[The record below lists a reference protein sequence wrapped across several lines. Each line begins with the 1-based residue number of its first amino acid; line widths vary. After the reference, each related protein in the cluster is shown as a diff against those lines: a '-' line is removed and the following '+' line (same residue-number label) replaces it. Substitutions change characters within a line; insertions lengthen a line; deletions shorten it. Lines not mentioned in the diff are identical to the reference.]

1 MGQVYKRIGQIPY
14 FYPFKNPPLLVKL
27 LYAFRQRN
35 PLLYYAGIGHFSG
48 AILFL
53 LLMMLDDNQ
62 ILGLNRWI
70 KPFKFF
76 VSVAIYLLTFCWLSG
91 DLPKS
96 RFVRIFSWQIVL
108 AMIVENTAIVTQA
121 ARGVKSHFNMETL
134 DGGVIFALMGLFIL
148 YNTLW
153 VILFTIRYF
162 KAQLGTLP
170 RPYVLGAR
178 LGLLLFL
185 LSSALGGYMSAQRG
199 HTVGAPDGEPGL
211 PLLNWSTGFGDLR
224 IAHFFGLHGLQILM
238 LLGLFLVTQPWMA
251 RQKNAVIFLV
261 FGSILILVLWS
272 FLEAIQGIPL
282 LRL

>member
-1 MGQVYKRIGQIPY
+1 LGKIFY
-14 FYPFKNPPLLVKL
+14 FYPINTLPMTLLG
-27 LYAFRQRN
+27 AFRQRN
-35 PLLYYAGIGHFSG
+35 ALLYYAGIANFLG
-48 AILFL
+48 ALVMVILTL
-53 LLMMLDDNQ
+53 VDDTQ

-108 AMIVENTAIVTQA
+108 AMIVENTVIVTQA
-121 ARGVKSHFNMETL
+121 ARGVKSHFNVESL
-134 DGGVIFALMGLFIL
+134 GGGLLFALMGIFIL

-185 LSSALGGYMSAQRG
+185 LGNALGGYMSAQRG
-199 HTVGAPDGEPGL
+199 HTVGAPDGGPGL
-211 PLLNWSTGFGDLR
+211 PLLNWSTAFGDLR

-238 LLGLFLVTQPWMA
+238 LLGLFLATQSLKS
-251 RQKNAVIFLV
+251 RQKSAILFLV
-261 FGSILILVLWS
+261 FGSILVLVLWS
-272 FLEAIQGIPL
+272 FFEAIQGIPL
-282 LRL
+282 LRF

>member
-1 MGQVYKRIGQIPY
+1 MPSCTT
-14 FYPFKNPPLLVKL
+14 PELVN
-27 LYAFRQRN
+27 F
-35 PLLYYAGIGHFSG
+35 FG
-48 AILFL
+48 ALVMV
-53 LLMMLDDNQ
+53 LLMLVDDTQ

-91 DLPKS
+91 DLPKT
-96 RFVRIFSWQIVL
+96 RFIRIFSWQIVL

-121 ARGVKSHFNMETL
+121 ARGVKSHFNGESL
-134 DGGVIFALMGLFIL
+134 EGGIVFALMGLFIL

-185 LSSALGGYMSAQRG
+185 LGSALGGHMSAQRG
-199 HTVGAPDGEPGL
+199 HTIGASDGGPGL

-238 LLGLFLVTQPWMA
+238 LLGLFLAAQSWTA
-251 RQKNAVIFLV
+251 RQKSAVMFLV
-261 FGSILILVLWS
+261 FGSILILVLWT

-282 LRL
+282 LRF